1 MDRWVTAPTR
11 VTITYLGY
19 REKSDALF
27 IINTGFEQV
36 MKLTIFTDFERTQ
49 LSWHVFESLFYF
61 SLQSAS
67 QLIVCYKAV
76 FSIVTQRSCP
86 LVVSG
91 EERCVTTLK
100 TAVAD

>member
-11 VTITYLGY
+11 VTITYLAS

-49 LSWHVFESLFYF
+49 LS
-61 SLQSAS
+61 
-67 QLIVCYKAV
+67 
-76 FSIVTQRSCP
+76 
-86 LVVSG
+86 
-91 EERCVTTLK
+91 
-100 TAVAD
+100 